1 MIKAS
6 ELVLN
11 KDGSVYHLNLLPE
24 HLAPNVILV
33 GDPDRVKAISK
44 YFDSITVRREKREFV
59 THTGSYKNTPISVI
73 SSGIGTDNID
83 IVFNELD
90 ALVNIDLKNRIP
102 FQKTTS
108 LNIVRVGT
116 SGGLHP
122 EVPLNG
128 FVVSE
133 YGLGFD
139 GLVYYYQHDNIIET
153 ELSDSIIK
161 HINQHSAKALPYVI
175 KCDEHLFN
183 HFYDSSSCVS
193 GITATNIG
201 FYAPQ
206 GRTLRIALEEPNFM
220 DKIVSYQKENFK
232 ITNME
237 METSAIYAMSKLM
250 GHRALSLN
258 AIIAN
263 RALGTFSENPY
274 KTIDD
279 LIIYTLE
286 KFKSLSDA
294 AH

>member
-24 HLAPNVILV
+24 HLAKNVILV
-33 GDPDRVKAISK
+33 GDPGRVKAISK
-44 YFDSITVRREKREFV
+44 HFDNLEIRREKREFV
-59 THTGSYKNTPISVI
+59 THTGSYKNTRISVV

-90 ALVNIDLKNRIP
+90 ALVNIDLKNRRP
-102 FQKTTS
+102 LEKLSS

-122 EVPLNG
+122 EIPLDG

-139 GLVYYYQHDNIIET
+139 GLVYYYQHDGIIET
-153 ELSDSIIK
+153 DLSDGIAQ
-161 HINQHSAKALPYVI
+161 HILQHPAKAKPYVI
-175 KCDEHLFN
+175 KCDAQLFN
-183 HFYDSSSCVS
+183 HFYDSSACVS
-193 GITATNIG
+193 GMTATNVG

-206 GRTLRIALEEPNFM
+206 GRTLRIALEEPDFM
-220 DKIVSYQKENFK
+220 DKIVSYQKGSLK

-263 RALGTFSENPY
+263 RALGSFSENPY

-279 LIIYTLE
+279 L
-286 KFKSLSDA
+286 
-294 AH
+294 